1 VRIKTSVSQRDAS
14 RFRIE
19 EAWVGDN
26 SDNRSASP
34 VWALVKTREVDF
46 LKKGSARQAEAQ
58 PESRALGRPG
68 LARSPSDPP
77 THAEPTTGSAQ
88 PRQGASDLARSAPTQ
103 NQRPP
108 PSDPEVPAQRRPRI
122 CLLLSSRRLRLS
134 PASTA
139 NSFLPAHSLKKRIKK
154 ASLSSCLALGISRAY
169 SYRLFKAKEGG
180 YGLGEGMGDED
191 V

>member
-1 VRIKTSVSQRDAS
+1 MFHNVTHLVS
-14 RFRIE
+14 E
-19 EAWVGDN
+19 EERL
-26 SDNRSASP
+26 RSAITPTIEARRPFGLSQN
-34 VWALVKTREVDF
+34 AEDDF
-46 LKKGSARQAEAQ
+46 LDKGCARQAEAQ
-58 PESRALGRPG
+58 NPNHARLGD

-88 PRQGASDLARSAPTQ
+88 PTARGRPARSDPTQ

-108 PSDPEVPAQRRPRI
+108 PSDPEVPAQRRPGT

-139 NSFLPAHSLKKRIKK
+139 NPFLPAHSLKKRIKK

-169 SYRLFKAKEGG
+169 SYRLLKAKEGG
-180 YGLGEGMGDED
+180 YGLGGGMGDED

>member
-1 VRIKTSVSQRDAS
+1 MTHLVSD
-14 RFRIE
+14 E
-19 EAWVGDN
+19 ERL
-26 SDNRSASP
+26 RSAITPTIEARRPFGPWSKR
-34 VWALVKTREVDF
+34 VKTTSWT
-46 LKKGSARQAEAQ
+46 KGSARQAEAQ
-58 PESRALGRPG
+58 NPNQARLGDLG

-88 PRQGASDLARSAPTQ
+88 PRQGASDLARSDPTQ

-139 NSFLPAHSLKKRIKK
+139 NPFLPAHSLKKRIKK